1 MNIYFTIIVFVRTQF
16 ESLAQRINEPEKAQ
30 YNELLESGKL
40 GFNESDNK

>member
-30 YNELLESGKL
+30 YNELLESGL
-40 GFNESDNK
+40 ENWALMN